1 MNVGVLVI
9 EVSCATLGK
18 SSPAVPVPNEFVLQV
33 VEVGELGTFGQLPGD
48 LARRGP
54 HQVVVEHLATVGVVV
69 AQEVLVQPLVMS
81 GEGEPY
87 LVTDDGSGQPHAG
100 VENLQDVGS
109 WYQVGICRQRHGR
122 N

>member
-1 MNVGVLVI
+1 
-9 EVSCATLGK
+9 
-18 SSPAVPVPNEFVLQV
+18 
-33 VEVGELGTFGQLPGD
+33 
-48 LARRGP
+48 
-54 HQVVVEHLATVGVVV
+54 QVVVEHLATVGVVV

-122 N
+122 NRGEQLRPQVRRVVREPHAVTGAIEHGPAVYLVRAGPGNHVEEQTAL